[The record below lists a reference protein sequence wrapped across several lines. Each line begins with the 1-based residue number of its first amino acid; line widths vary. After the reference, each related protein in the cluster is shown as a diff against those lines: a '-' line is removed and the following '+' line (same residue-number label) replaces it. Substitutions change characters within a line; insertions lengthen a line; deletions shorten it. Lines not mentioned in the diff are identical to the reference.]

1 MIDRI
6 TELRAQYRNKLLK
19 KYDLGSNYSN
29 PTMNEQEQRANWFL
43 ENFGDKPTQENNATQ
58 SVNGP
63 SNGETLEYDK
73 SANSDISFW
82 DKITHPRTMIF
93 NQFGAYSEGDEKS
106 AEQVTTLKSP
116 SQGPINSNPTNK
128 PSTNAPLS
136 AEDQKL
142 YDSIGEVGT
151 LKPKTALEASTQSQK
166 MTIPTAIEAPKD
178 ETRGQSNDR
187 YDQLQSILN
196 TPAGDMSTNFYNF
209 GRALGMDKGTKGRGM
224 LGAGSLGAGLLSA
237 ARMTASGIGYSKA
250 NAYAQKQ
257 YRDNLIDSQNQYTAA
272 SETEN
277 ANYIGGQGFREG
289 GFFHFAEGG
298 EQEGEDEMMQMADNG
313 NPGEMQQQGE
323 GNPQEEKIIQIAQE
337 LVNGLGSLE
346 AIDAYLRE
354 QEVDEQMY
362 GAIMHIAEQMLGESE
377 QEEDQGEEMPE
388 EGQEE
393 PEMNEGGE
401 FNKNVGDFIE
411 FEYEG
416 KKYSG
421 KISKIENGQIYL

>member
-19 KYDLGSNYSN
+19 KYNLGGSK
-29 PTMNEQEQRANWFL
+29 
-43 ENFGDKPTQENNATQ
+43 D
-58 SVNGP
+58 
-63 SNGETLEYDK
+63 TLEYDK
-73 SANSDISFW
+73 ANSDISFW

-93 NQFGAYSEGDEKS
+93 NQFGAYSEEEQKDAEK
-106 AEQVTTLKSP
+106 VTTLQNPTK
-116 SQGPINSNPTNK
+116 GPINSNPTNK

-142 YDSIGEVGT
+142 YDSIG
-151 LKPKTALEASTQSQK
+151 EASTQSQK

-224 LGAGSLGAGLLSA
+224 LGVGSLGAGLLSA

-250 NAYAQKQ
+250 NAYAQKK
-257 YRDNLIDSQNQYTAA
+257 YRENLIDSQNQYTAA

-277 ANYIGGQGFREG
+277 NNYIGGMAEFGGKFNERMRSFREG

-298 EQEGEDEMMQMADNG
+298 EQEGEDEMMQMADNV
-313 NPGEMQQQGE
+313 NPGEMQQQEG
-323 GNPQEEKIIQIAQE
+323 GNPQEKKIIQIAQE

-362 GAIMHIAEQMLGESE
+362 GAIMHIAEQILGESE
-377 QEEDQGEEMPE
+377 QEQDQGEEMPE
-388 EGQEE
+388 EGQEQ

>member
-19 KYDLGSNYSN
+19 KYDLGGGKGQKGSEDN
-29 PTMNEQEQRANWFL
+29 PY
-43 ENFGDKPTQENNATQ
+43 
-58 SVNGP
+58 
-63 SNGETLEYDK
+63 TLEYD
-73 SANSDISFW
+73 NPEDRNISFW
-82 DKITHPRTMIF
+82 DKITHPKTMIF
-93 NQFGAYSEGDEKS
+93 NQFGAYSEEDRKPAEKTTTFENPAKGAINTTGD
-106 AEQVTTLKSP
+106 P
-116 SQGPINSNPTNK
+116 NS
-128 PSTNAPLS
+128 
-136 AEDQKL
+136 L
-142 YDSIGEVGT
+142 Y
-151 LKPKTALEASTQSQK
+151 Q
-166 MTIPTAIEAPKD
+166 IPTFQGLGKTTIYKPGSD
-178 ETRGQSNDR
+178 EEKMAKGQEKFQSTFTMGSDPIKKNNSLSEQDR
-187 YDQLQSILN
+187 LQQLSLLLN

-209 GRALGMDKGTKGRGM
+209 GRALGMKSGTKGRGM
-224 LGAGSLGAGLLSA
+224 LGVGSLGAGLLSA
-237 ARMTASGIGYSKA
+237 ARMTASGVGYSKA
-250 NAYAQKQ
+250 NTYAQK
-257 YRDNLIDSQNQYTAA
+257 YMRDNLIKNQNQYTAA

-277 ANYIGGQGFREG
+277 NNYTGGMAEFGGKFNERMKSFREG

-298 EQEGEDEMMQMADNG
+298 EQEGEDEMMQIADNG
-313 NPGEMQQQGE
+313 NPGEVQQQ
-323 GNPQEEKIIQIAQE
+323 NPQEEKIIQIAQQ

-377 QEEDQGEEMPE
+377 QEEDQEEEMPE
-388 EGQEE
+388 EEQEE